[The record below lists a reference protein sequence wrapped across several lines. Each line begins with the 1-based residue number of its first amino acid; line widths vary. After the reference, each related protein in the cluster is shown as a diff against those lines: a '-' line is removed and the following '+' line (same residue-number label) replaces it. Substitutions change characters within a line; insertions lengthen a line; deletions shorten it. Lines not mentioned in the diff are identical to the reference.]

1 MEERHSDQ
9 GEPQP
14 DAPKPQD
21 LVIEERRARA
31 LSLHLAGHP
40 YRLIGKQLGVSHQQ
54 AFRDVQD
61 ATRELAEERL
71 EQTEHYVAVQRAR
84 LEKLLSVVWP
94 GALRGNAD
102 AIDLAINILG
112 KISRLLGIDAPIK
125 VQHEGKVTLEG
136 LFAMANKIESE
147 RHGTLFGKPMKLG
160 GPDAS

>member
-9 GEPQP
+9 GEPKP
-14 DAPKPQD
+14 DAPTPQD

-31 LSLHLAGHP
+31 LALHLAGHS
-40 YRLIGKQLGVSHQQ
+40 YRAIGKALNVSHQQ
-54 AFRDVQD
+54 AFRDVHD
-61 ATRELAEERL
+61 ATRELAEQKF
-71 EQTEHYVAVQRAR
+71 EQTEQYVAIQYAR
-84 LEKLLSVVWP
+84 LNKLLSVVWT
-94 GALRGNAD
+94 GALRGNLD
-102 AIDLAINILG
+102 CIDQALNILG

-160 GPDAS
+160 GPEAS